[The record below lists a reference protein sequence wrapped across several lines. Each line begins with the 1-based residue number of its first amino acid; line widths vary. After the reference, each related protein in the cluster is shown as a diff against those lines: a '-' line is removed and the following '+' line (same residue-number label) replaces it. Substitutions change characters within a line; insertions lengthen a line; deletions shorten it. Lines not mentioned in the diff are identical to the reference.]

1 MLIMKKEDLN
11 KFIFAGAFV
20 LLGIMLFNS
29 FFVFSVGS
37 KLGAKIEEAKELAR
51 PAELGLIKIESSC
64 SDCFDID
71 EVVKVLKDSSD
82 IEIVKEKSLLR
93 NSENAIKI
101 INNYGIEKL
110 PTIVLAGE
118 IEKASIQNFKQVDDV
133 LVFMNIV
140 APYED
145 AITKKIIGKVSSII
159 INDKN
164 CEVCTDFSL
173 AINNLK
179 QDGVFID
186 KEEEFD
192 FSQTKAKELIDK
204 FSIEK
209 LPALLLSDNIDAYP
223 SIAQSLKQTALKK
236 QNYYVIESQAP
247 YVETG
252 NGKIRGLVDLSMLDD
267 STCLE
272 CYDAEI
278 HKSILARFALA
289 IDEEEK
295 VDISSEKGKQLISKY
310 DIESAP
316 TIILTG
322 DLEVYE
328 NFNIVWPQVG
338 TVEDDGAY
346 VFRTINSMGR
356 GIVYKDISTGEI
368 KGLSPTTPTGQ
379 SS

>member
-1 MLIMKKEDLN
+1 MKKEDLS

-37 KLGAKIEEAKELAR
+37 KLSTKIEEAKELAR

-145 AITKKIIGKVSSII
+145 AITKKIMGKVSSIM

-223 SIAQSLKQTALKK
+223 SIAQSLKQTASKK
-236 QNYYVIESQAP
+236 
-247 YVETG
+247 
-252 NGKIRGLVDLSMLDD
+252 
-267 STCLE
+267 
-272 CYDAEI
+272 
-278 HKSILARFALA
+278 
-289 IDEEEK
+289 
-295 VDISSEKGKQLISKY
+295 
-310 DIESAP
+310 
-316 TIILTG
+316 
-322 DLEVYE
+322 
-328 NFNIVWPQVG
+328 
-338 TVEDDGAY
+338 
-346 VFRTINSMGR
+346 
-356 GIVYKDISTGEI
+356 
-368 KGLSPTTPTGQ
+368 
-379 SS
+379 